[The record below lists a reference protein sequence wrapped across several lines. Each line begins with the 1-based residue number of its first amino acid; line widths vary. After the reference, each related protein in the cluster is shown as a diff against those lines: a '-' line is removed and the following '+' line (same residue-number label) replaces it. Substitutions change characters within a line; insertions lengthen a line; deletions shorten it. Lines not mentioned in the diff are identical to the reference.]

1 MTVIELT
8 TELKGSAEEAFDLS
22 LDVKVHTES
31 MSASKEVAIAGVS
44 SGRMSLNDEV
54 TWRAWHFG
62 IPWRM
67 TSRITAYDRPR
78 RFVDEQVNGPF
89 AQFRHEHRFAAE
101 QNATRM
107 IDRIEFSAPLGLI
120 GRVVERLVLA
130 GYLTQLIGRRNSYLA
145 SKLAA
150 R

>member
-8 TELKGSAEEAFDLS
+8 TELHGSAEEAFDLS
-22 LDVKVHTES
+22 LDVNLHTES
-31 MSASKEVAIAGVS
+31 MSASKEVAMAGVT
-44 SGRMSLNDEV
+44 SGRMALNDEV

-67 TSRITAYDRPR
+67 TSRITVFDRPR

-89 AQFRHEHRFAAE
+89 ARFRHEHLFATQ

-107 IDRIEFSAPLGLI
+107 VDRIEFSAPLGVI
-120 GRVVERLVLA
+120 GRAVERLVLA
-130 GYLTQLIGRRNSYLA
+130 GYLKRLIGRRNSYLA
-145 SKLAA
+145 SKITA